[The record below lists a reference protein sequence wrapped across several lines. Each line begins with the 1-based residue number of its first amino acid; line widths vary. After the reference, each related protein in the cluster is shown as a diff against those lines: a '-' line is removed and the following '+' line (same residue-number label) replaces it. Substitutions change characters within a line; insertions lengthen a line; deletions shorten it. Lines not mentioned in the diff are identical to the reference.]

1 MAKLRPVR
9 AIEVLVVV
17 GLMSGGGI
25 AHAQQPDACDILS
38 SPQRRFLSGA
48 GEAML
53 MHMCGEIPQAPV
65 SSKVSSGETAELPS
79 TSPVD
84 PGDGAVAAGAVG
96 SDVQVNATPDPA
108 PNTTQSEVTI
118 ARMPGTP
125 STLVAGWN
133 DSTDFDTTRSFNGY
147 AVSTDGGIT
156 WMDRGPLLIL
166 PPDVTL
172 NNFGDPWIRAH
183 HASTNF
189 YYATIA
195 VSGIP
200 EGRRI
205 IAVYTGATPGVA
217 PDWPAAT
224 NVTPAQPDGA
234 LEDKP
239 AMDVD
244 NSGGAFDGRVYVCW
258 RQFYGFNNIRLSIN
272 DTTGVDAALAHV
284 QIDDMSLRNPTPMVE
299 TQGCY
304 VEVDQSTGDVYVAW
318 ENLAE
323 PRTIRARRSPP
334 GGTTFGPEFTLVT
347 LANIGHPSPPC
358 CPGRQVMNGDIRVK
372 EFISS
377 MTVSPIT
384 GNLHVVYASDG
395 DGAGPDESDVY
406 HIRCPPTG
414 TDGIG
419 ACTTPFKLNGDATTN
434 DQWHPF
440 IEAEPKNGFLAAFWY
455 DRRDDPANLE
465 INVYKRFSFDDGASW
480 TPDEKVTDVSFGVPP
495 LCPNFD
501 RFPSCYMGE
510 YNHITSDGTGRF
522 YFAWGDNRN
531 LDSGHP
537 DPDVFFE
544 KECPLGVCCV
554 PPPFERCAEMSDA
567 ACEFQGGLFFCGE
580 SCTPFFGCPSTKGPI
595 PGGQ

>member
-9 AIEVLVVV
+9 TIEVLVVV

-65 SSKVSSGETAELPS
+65 SSKVSSGETAELLS
-79 TSPVD
+79 ASNVGAD
-84 PGDGAVAAGAVG
+84 DGAVAAGAVG
-96 SDVQVNATPDPA
+96 SNVQVNATPDPA
-108 PNTTQSEVTI
+108 PNTTQNEVTI

-125 STLVAGWN
+125 GTLVAGWN

-156 WMDRGPLLIL
+156 WTDRGPLLTL

-172 NNFGDPWIRAH
+172 YNWGDPWIRAH
-183 HASTNF
+183 HASGNF
-189 YYATIA
+189 YYATMA
-195 VSGIP
+195 TSGIP
-200 EGRRI
+200 EGGRPI

-224 NVTPAQPDGA
+224 NVTPGEPGSQ
-234 LEDKP
+234 DKD

-244 NSGGAFDGRVYVCW
+244 NSGGVFDGRVYVCW
-258 RQFYGFNNIRLSIN
+258 RQFGGRRNIRLSIN

-284 QIDDMSLRNPTPMVE
+284 QIDDMSVE
-299 TQGCY
+299 GENDVQGCY
-304 VEVDQSTGDVYVAW
+304 VEVDQSNGDVWVAW
-318 ENLAE
+318 ENFAE
-323 PRTIRARRSPP
+323 PRTIRARRSPA
-334 GGTTFGPEFTLVT
+334 GGAAFGPEFTLVT
-347 LANIGHPSPPC
+347 LANIGHPGSPC
-358 CPGRQVMNGDIRVK
+358 CDDRQVMNGDIRVT

-395 DGAGPDESDVY
+395 DGAGPDEGDVY
-406 HIRCPPTG
+406 HIRCPPSG

-419 ACTTPFKLNGDATTN
+419 ACTAPPFKLNSDATTN

-501 RFPSCYMGE
+501 GRVQPCYMGE

-544 KECPLGVCCV
+544 TECPVGACCV
-554 PPPFERCAEMSDA
+554 PRFGQVRCMGTDDA
-567 ACEFQGGLFFCGE
+567 LCEQLGGLFFCGE